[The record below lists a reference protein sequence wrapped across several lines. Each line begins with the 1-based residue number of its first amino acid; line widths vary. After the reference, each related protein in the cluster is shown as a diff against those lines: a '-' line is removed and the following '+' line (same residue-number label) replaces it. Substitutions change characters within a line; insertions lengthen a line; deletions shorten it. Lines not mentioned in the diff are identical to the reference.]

1 MAKLDEKSSEVKTK
15 KAKVVDGIVFTLLL
29 IGAIA
34 MVFPLIYM
42 LLSSFMTKN
51 QILSANF
58 SIIQIH
64 GSLVN
69 MRKYYRNR
77 NS

>member
-15 KAKVVDGIVFTLLL
+15 KAKIVDRIVFTLLL

-42 LLSSFMTKN
+42 LLSSFMTK
-51 QILSANF
+51 IRFCLRTSVLF
-58 SIIQIH
+58 RIR
-64 GSLVN
+64 GSLES
-69 MRKYYRNR
+69 MQRCCRNR
-77 NS
+77 NL